1 MPRSTFSTGFL
12 RGASGGLGN
21 LASAIA
27 GSERAGRAAYNNEL
41 TAQSR
46 IGQAIASA
54 QANQAKAAQDDAET
68 AILARRP
75 DVFEESVAGRTGS
88 TIPTVRATR
97 EFMRTGVMPERE
109 LQGPADE
116 MGNGPGSAPLVSP
129 EQLTAITREISRLA
143 PVFLGNKGDNKADDL
158 AKADQIR
165 REMDLSDAVIAG
177 TANRNAVGGAQ
188 AAVAGKNLYDRDSTG
203 SVLDQFTG
211 ALDTENPLA
220 VSTIGLRK
228 DQAAQARAAA
238 AENYAQAANARASAA
253 KTSQETQQGA
263 KAGQIHVV
271 TGPNGEVVL
280 VDKLSGTARQA
291 TGADGA
297 PVVAG
302 GKGPKPLNEGQ
313 AKALL
318 FGSRMAI
325 ADELMNELA
334 SKGKLF
340 PNIVKQG
347 LETVPLVG
355 GGLSMAANFG
365 ATDAEQQV
373 EQAQR
378 DFINAVL
385 RRESGASIAPTEF
398 SNARIQYFPQ
408 PGDSPEVIKQKA
420 ANRRTAIEGMKAD
433 FGDAGMPRFLETVRG
448 ARAVRNA
455 PKAQPKPAQGG
466 DIPTVSTDADYAR
479 LPSGA
484 QFRDPQGNLR
494 RKQ

>member
-1 MPRSTFSTGFL
+1 MPRYSFASGAL

-21 LASAIA
+21 LAAAIA
-27 GSERAGRAAYNNEL
+27 GANRTGQDAYEKEL

-54 QANQAKAAQDDAET
+54 QANQARAAQDDAET

-97 EFMRTGVMPERE
+97 EYMRTGVMPERE
-109 LQGPADE
+109 LAGPADE
-116 MGNGPGSAPLVSP
+116 EGNGPGSAPLVSP
-129 EQLTAITREISRLA
+129 EQLSAITREISRLA
-143 PVFLGNKGDNKADDL
+143 PAFLGNVNDNKADDL
-158 AKADQIR
+158 AQADKIR

-188 AAVAGKNLYDRDSTG
+188 AAVAGKDLFSRDITG

-211 ALDTENPLA
+211 ALDTSNPLA
-220 VSTIGLRK
+220 GATIGLRK

-238 AENYAQAANARASAA
+238 AENYAQAGSSRATADLRRQQASAVG
-253 KTSQETQQGA
+253 QGGG
-263 KAGQIHVV
+263 KAPAGYRWSIDQV
-271 TGPNGEVVL
+271 TGDPRLEFIPGGPADPAV
-280 VDKLSGTARQA
+280 KASG
-291 TGADGA
+291 
-297 PVVAG
+297 
-302 GKGPKPLNEGQ
+302 PLNEGQ

-318 FGSRMAI
+318 FGSRMAV
-325 ADELMNELA
+325 ADEILNELA
-334 SKGKLF
+334 SKGKLY
-340 PNIVKQG
+340 PNILKQG
-347 LETVPLVG
+347 AEGVPLVG
-355 GGLSMAANFG
+355 GGLGMAAN
-365 ATDAEQQV
+365 ATLVSESQQQV

-385 RRESGASIAPTEF
+385 RRESGASIAPAEF

-448 ARAVRNA
+448 ARAVRTA
-455 PKAQPKPAQGG
+455 PKAQTKPAQGG

>member
-1 MPRSTFSTGFL
+1 MPRYSFASSAL
-12 RGASGGLGN
+12 RGAAPGLGN
-21 LASAIA
+21 LAAAIA
-27 GSERAGRAAYNNEL
+27 GANRTGQEAYEKEL

-54 QANQAKAAQDDAET
+54 QANQARAAQDDAET

-97 EFMRTGVMPERE
+97 EYMRTGVMPERE
-109 LQGPADE
+109 LAGPADE

-129 EQLTAITREISRLA
+129 EQLSAITREISRLA
-143 PVFLGNKGDNKADDL
+143 PAFLGNVKDNKADDL
-158 AKADQIR
+158 AAADKTYRGI
-165 REMDLSDAVIAG
+165 DLADAVIAG
-177 TANRNAVGGAQ
+177 KLDRNTVGGAQ
-188 AAVAGKNLYDRDSTG
+188 AAAAGNAIYNRDSTG

-211 ALDTENPLA
+211 ALDTSNPLA
-220 VSTIGLRK
+220 ASTIAERK
-228 DQAAQARAAA
+228 AAA
-238 AENYAQAANARASAA
+238 AENYAQAGSARATADLRR
-253 KTSQETQQGA
+253 QQGA
-263 KAGQIHVV
+263 AVGQ
-271 TGPNGEVVL
+271 G
-280 VDKLSGTARQA
+280 
-291 TGADGA
+291 GA

-325 ADELMNELA
+325 ADEIMNELA
-334 SKGKLF
+334 AQNKLF
-340 PNIVKQG
+340 PNIIKQG
-347 LETVPLVG
+347 AESIPLVG
-355 GGLSMAANFG
+355 GALGMAANLG
-365 ATDAEQQV
+365 ATDSEQMI

-385 RRESGASIAPTEF
+385 RRESGASIAPAEF

-433 FGDAGMPRFLETVRG
+433 FGEAGMPRFLETVRG

-455 PKAQPKPAQGG
+455 PKTQPKPAQGG

>member
-1 MPRSTFSTGFL
+1 MPRYSFSNSAL
-12 RGASGGLGN
+12 KGASSGLGK
-21 LASAIA
+21 LAAAIA
-27 GSERAGRAAYNNEL
+27 GSGRTGQDAYDQEL
-41 TAQSR
+41 ITQSR

-54 QANQAKAAQDDAET
+54 QANQARAAQDDAET

-75 DVFEESVAGRTGS
+75 EVFEESVAGRAGT
-88 TIPTVRATR
+88 TIPNVRATR

-109 LQGPADE
+109 LAGPADE

-129 EQLTAITREISRLA
+129 EQLSAISREIARWS
-143 PVFLGNKGDNKADDL
+143 PVLLGNKGDNKADDL
-158 AKADQIR
+158 AKADQTY
-165 REMDLSDAVIAG
+165 REMGLSDAIIAG
-177 TANRNAVGGAQ
+177 TANRNTVGGAQ
-188 AAVAGKNLYDRDSTG
+188 AAVAGKELFNRDSTG

-211 ALDTENPLA
+211 ALETSNPLA
-220 VSTIGLRK
+220 AATIAERSAK
-228 DQAAQARAAA
+228 AQESRAG
-238 AENYAQAANARASAA
+238 AA
-253 KTSQETQQGA
+253 K
-263 KAGQIHVV
+263 KAAGI
-271 TGPNGEVVL
+271 G
-280 VDKLSGTARQA
+280 SGGGGGGSGVR
-291 TGADGA
+291 
-297 PVVAG
+297 PG
-302 GKGPKPLNEGQ
+302 GKPPSGYQWTTNPETGEPALKPIPGGPADKPAAGPKPLNEGQ

-325 ADELMNELA
+325 ADEIMNELA
-334 SKGKLF
+334 AQNKLF
-340 PNIVKQG
+340 PNIIKQG
-347 LETVPLVG
+347 AEGLPLVG
-355 GGLSMAANFG
+355 GAAGWAANFG
-365 ATDAEQQV
+365 ATQAEQQV

-385 RRESGASIAPTEF
+385 RRESGASIEPSEF
-398 SNARIQYFPQ
+398 ASAAKQYFPQ
-408 PGDSPEVIKQKA
+408 PGDEKHPEVLRQKA
-420 ANRRTAIEGMKAD
+420 AARRTAIEGMKAE

>member
-54 QANQAKAAQDDAET
+54 QAN
-68 AILARRP
+68 
-75 DVFEESVAGRTGS
+75 
-88 TIPTVRATR
+88 
-97 EFMRTGVMPERE
+97 
-109 LQGPADE
+109 
-116 MGNGPGSAPLVSP
+116 
-129 EQLTAITREISRLA
+129 
-143 PVFLGNKGDNKADDL
+143 
-158 AKADQIR
+158 
-165 REMDLSDAVIAG
+165 
-177 TANRNAVGGAQ
+177 
-188 AAVAGKNLYDRDSTG
+188 
-203 SVLDQFTG
+203 
-211 ALDTENPLA
+211 
-220 VSTIGLRK
+220 
-228 DQAAQARAAA
+228 
-238 AENYAQAANARASAA
+238 
-253 KTSQETQQGA
+253 
-263 KAGQIHVV
+263 
-271 TGPNGEVVL
+271 
-280 VDKLSGTARQA
+280 
-291 TGADGA
+291 
-297 PVVAG
+297 
-302 GKGPKPLNEGQ
+302 Q